1 MGVEFDFRINVTDC
15 LAGFSLLNGLSLFVG
30 CVVVPFL
37 PLFFFC
43 LFFPSP
49 LMPLLCVS
57 GFWLTVGQSCLGLW
71 MLMGQKNNR
80 QLGLISVDFLSSS
93 LPTKPAAAARRRVVA
108 IVMRRPLIQSS
119 LTGNNIKARRL
130 QCPKPHHLHLYTFN
144 IPFNFSACIHRS
156 KYELCD

>member
-49 LMPLLCVS
+49 LMPPLCVS
-57 GFWLTVGQSCLGLW
+57 GFWRPRG
-71 MLMGQKNNR
+71 
-80 QLGLISVDFLSSS
+80 
-93 LPTKPAAAARRRVVA
+93 RVVW
-108 IVMRRPLIQSS
+108 
-119 LTGNNIKARRL
+119 G
-130 QCPKPHHLHLYTFN
+130 CG
-144 IPFNFSACIHRS
+144 C
-156 KYELCD
+156 